1 VTPSAA
7 DITGALADVLD
18 PEYPVSLVDMGLVRD
33 VEVVDGT
40 ARVTISYCSLG
51 CPCIELIEQD
61 VRERLLRMNG
71 IDHVVVIESYD
82 LWTRRNISRRGL
94 AQLRRAGVG

>member
-1 VTPSAA
+1 MTTAA
-7 DITGALADVLD
+7 EIRSALADVLD

-51 CPCIELIEQD
+51 CPCIQLIEQD
-61 VRERLLRMNG
+61 VDERLLALEG
-71 IDHVVVIESYD
+71 IDRVEVIESYE
-82 LWTRRNISRRGL
+82 LWTRNDISRRGL
-94 AQLRRAGVG
+94 RQLRLAGVG